1 MKRLLLI
8 SFLFFFSVFSH
19 AFDID
24 GINLNDSYVSVTR
37 EISRKGYTYNHDLNC
52 LEGVCQGVKIYLSI
66 NYVDVKK
73 AGMLGQLIVYIPA
86 SGKADEKF
94 AEYSELLNVIYHQ
107 ISKESG
113 DLTYLVDND
122 GTEMILGKKDGFIVL
137 TYNTPYY
144 SAPQKK

>member
-1 MKRLLLI
+1 MKKLLIVFSLLI
-8 SFLFFFSVFSH
+8 SSVFAN

-24 GINLNDSYVSVTR
+24 GINLNDTYISVTR

-73 AGMLGQLIVYIPA
+73 SGMLGQLIVYVPTQ
-86 SGKADEKF
+86 GNDDEKF
-94 AEYSELLNVIYHQ
+94 ANFSELMNIIYHQ
-107 ISKESG
+107 ISKEG
-113 DLTYLVDND
+113 DNLTYLVDND
-122 GTEMILGKKDGFIVL
+122 GTQMILGKKDRFIVL

-144 SAPQKK
+144 SAPKKK

>member
-1 MKRLLLI
+1 MKKLLIVLTLLI
-8 SFLFFFSVFSH
+8 SS
-19 AFDID
+19 AFADAFEID
-24 GINLNDSYVSVTR
+24 GINLNDTYISVTR

-73 AGMLGQLIVYIPA
+73 AGMLGQLIVYIPTA
-86 SGKADEKF
+86 GNSDEKY

-107 ISKESG
+107 VSKDPG
-113 DLTYLVDND
+113 NLTYLVDND
-122 GTEMILGKKDGFIVL
+122 GTQMILGRKDGFIVL

-144 SAPQKK
+144 SAPKKK